1 MENADRM
8 ADYAAGQGRIDMDLL
23 ISVASGLGSAVE
35 DTVTG
40 ARSYKRTDDCVGGFG
55 CCRAKSQVLHAKSLW
70 FCFPHADCLKDLQ
83 RFLRKDDPDMRP
95 VFFKLG
101 GFHLAAND
109 LVPLVVTYPNEHDV
123 VYNAR
128 ECF

>member
-1 MENADRM
+1 M

-55 CCRAKSQVLHAKSLW
+55 CAVPEVRFCMRKALVLL
-70 FCFPHADCLKDLQ
+70 PPLQ
-83 RFLRKDDPDMRP
+83 T
-95 VFFKLG
+95 
-101 GFHLAAND
+101 A
-109 LVPLVVTYPNEHDV
+109 
-123 VYNAR
+123 
-128 ECF
+128 